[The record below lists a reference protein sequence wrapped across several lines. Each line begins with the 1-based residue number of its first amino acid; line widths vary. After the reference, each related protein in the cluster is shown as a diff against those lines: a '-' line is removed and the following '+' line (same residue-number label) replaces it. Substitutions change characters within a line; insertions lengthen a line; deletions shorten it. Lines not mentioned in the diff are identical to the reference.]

1 MQQRVAAVPYLSRL
15 DDSSREEYGR
25 DMVVDWHD
33 PSDPSSSLLPVDS
46 RYFSLPLSLFAVVP
60 YVVVEHLLIQ
70 VVFDESAVL
79 HSSLLCEASE
89 LLLRHFLVHVSFIDE
104 LQLMRATEL
113 TGARRSDLLQRRQ
126 TEGALARILTSLTI
140 RRHGEWSTTRR
151 DGWRAKSEV
160 AVVVLCLQAERE

>member
-1 MQQRVAAVPYLSRL
+1 MIARWLQLCTAAVTDLSRF
-15 DDSSREEYGR
+15 DNSSREEYGR

-33 PSDPSSSLLPVDS
+33 SANPSSPLLSVDS
-46 RYFSLPLSLFAVVP
+46 RNFSLPLSLFAVVP
-60 YVVVEHLLIQ
+60 YVVVEHLLVQI
-70 VVFDESAVL
+70 VFDESAVL
-79 HSSLLCEASE
+79 HSSLLCEPTE

-140 RRHGEWSTTRR
+140 RRHA
-151 DGWRAKSEV
+151 D
-160 AVVVLCLQAERE
+160 